1 MKAVPADEA
10 IVVEPLSP
18 AVGLEVR
25 GASLDA
31 PSDELS
37 AMVSDLWQVGGAL
50 LFRNCADPTRGAAAL
65 GRAIAGNTLITVS
78 AAVPGG
84 TDWMMVGADTSD
96 PPPLACIVGTETG
109 NLPALWLAGMEAAAD
124 AMRLT
129 GADTLAE
136 AQGLHF
142 AHSLD
147 GPMLPIVQKH
157 PVSGATAFYPP
168 PRRAAATDP
177 VALAIVRMA
186 EEPQFCHRHD
196 WQPGDLLAWDPR
208 VVRSMWTHA
217 PAEKDATF
225 AIVRTAAPQPMT
237 RPEWEM
243 PL

>member
-1 MKAVPADEA
+1 MRAVPADEA

-25 GASLDA
+25 GVSLDA
-31 PSDELS
+31 PSDELA
-37 AMVSDLWQVGGAL
+37 AMVRDLWQVGGAL
-50 LFRNCADPTRGAAAL
+50 LFRNCTDTTRGAAAL
-65 GRAIAGNTLITVS
+65 GQAIGGNSLITVS
-78 AAVPGG
+78 ATVPGG
-84 TDWMMVGADTSD
+84 ADWAMVGADTSH
-96 PPPLACIVGTETG
+96 PLPLACIVGTESG

-129 GADTLAE
+129 GSDTLAE

-142 AHSLD
+142 AHSPE
-147 GPMLPIVQKH
+147 GPMLPVLQKH
-157 PVSGATAFYPP
+157 PVSGATVLYPA

-177 VALAIVRMA
+177 VALAVVRIA
-186 EEPQFCHRHD
+186 EEPQFSYRHD

-225 AIVRTAAPQPMT
+225 AIVRSAAPQPMT